1 MTDDAGGGNVLLG
14 SLVDPDV
21 VLAQTH
27 LNTAGMRER
36 EKVIEKIEERD
47 CEENG

>member
-1 MTDDAGGGNVLLG
+1 VTDDAGGGNVLLG

-36 EKVIEKIEERD
+36 ER
-47 CEENG
+47 